1 MIVIE
6 DAYKTFESGARK
18 VDAVRGVSL
27 TIQDGEIFG
36 VIGYSGAGKSTLIR
50 LINLLERPTSGRIF
64 VNGQELTALA
74 PKELRQARR
83 KIGMIFQHFNL
94 MKSRTVYSNVA
105 YPLRGSPLSKEERR
119 DKVMNLLKLVGLEE
133 KALAYPSQ
141 LSGGQMQ
148 RVAIARALA
157 NDPTVL
163 LCDEA
168 TSALDPQTTQDILR
182 LLRDVNRKLGIT
194 IVLITHEIAVVKE
207 ICTRLAVMDAGR
219 VVEEGAIYDVFSQP
233 KAELTQRFIRTTNNL
248 ARFEELLA
256 TAPDSLN
263 LKPGDVIAQM
273 EFHGGSAGHALVSTL
288 SREYGVD
295 ISIVFG
301 NIDILQATPL
311 GTLIVIFRGP
321 VDQLQK
327 ALLAAEKSEVQVEVL
342 RRV

>member
-50 LINLLERPTSGRIF
+50 LINLLERPTSGKIF

-119 DKVMNLLKLVGLEE
+119 NKVMNLLKLVGLEE
-133 KALAYPSQ
+133 KALAYPAQ
-141 LSGGQMQ
+141 LSGGQKQ

-256 TAPDSLN
+256 NAPDSLN
-263 LKPGDVIAQM
+263 LMPGDVIAQM

-321 VDQLQK
+321 VDQVQK